1 MAYNPITGE
10 YESGGESYDAQRIK
24 TGVAMTGMDAIGADI
39 PLAFRIMEN
48 IPGITAMS
56 MLNARRYS
64 NTMFRGGF
72 LDVGPDASARQ
83 IRRAQKFGA
92 TVGGVPQSPNQKGF
106 LFGRRRFADGLPGGK
121 TPLFKPSRINNFTLR
136 PRIFN
141 RFSSVTALSGVA
153 NQGFYTPFQGGS
165 FLESMFGK
173 RARERAIAAGNLP
186 EGSQQRMFSGG
197 VLGRMSTMTNAYNLE
212 NKQAR
217 LIARGVGEDSRS
229 MRRVTGKL
237 SKLDD
242 NLLIVSRQG
251 MTAPYAANYNQVA
264 QELLEKQRIASG
276 FRYPG
281 GEFRKLNMTD
291 EALRSVDKLTTTQI
305 SGNRLRAI
313 SDSSAGL
320 ISRRMTEYMGTMLD
334 PSKFV
339 GTKAYAALHQNISKV
354 AIGQTA
360 SSGTINMAA
369 TSTNV
374 TNFLAGQ
381 SGTIDDIGKYG
392 VRSLSNL
399 SRMALSSG
407 QKGVAARLAGA
418 AGVRALGLSMPG
430 LNVIGT
436 AAVVYDLTKLAATG
450 VVAAGNFAK
459 DAVKSMQGS
468 IRKPVFGMGYQDNEV
483 AATSRARGVMAI
495 QNSRLNARST
505 LGSEASM
512 MASHF
517 G

>member
-1 MAYNPITGE
+1 
-10 YESGGESYDAQRIK
+10 
-24 TGVAMTGMDAIGADI
+24 
-39 PLAFRIMEN
+39 MEN

-92 TVGGVPQSPNQKGF
+92 TVGGVPQSPNQKSF
-106 LFGRRRFADGLPGGK
+106 LFGRKRFADGLPGGK

-153 NQGFYTPFQGGS
+153 NQGFYTPFQGAS
-165 FLESMFGK
+165 FLESVMGG
-173 RARERAIAAGNLP
+173 RARQRAIASGALP
-186 EGSQQRMFSGG
+186 EGSNERMFSGG

-212 NKQAR
+212 RKQAR
-217 LIARGVGEDSRS
+217 LKARGVSDDSRA

-237 SKLDD
+237 SRLDD
-242 NLLIVSRQG
+242 SLLTMSRQG
-251 MTAPYAANYNQVA
+251 MTAPYAANYNPIA

-281 GEFRKLNMTD
+281 GEFNKLNVNMTD
-291 EALRSVDKLTTTQI
+291 DALRSVDKLTTTQI

-320 ISRRMTEYMGTMLD
+320 ISRRMTEYMGNALD
-334 PSKFV
+334 PSKFM
-339 GTKAYAALHQNISKV
+339 GTKAYDALETNITKALMRGAEGPISPAMTTKV
-354 AIGQTA
+354 
-360 SSGTINMAA
+360 SNY
-369 TSTNV
+369 
-374 TNFLAGQ
+374 LAKE
-381 SGTIDDIGKYG
+381 TVDDIGKYG
-392 VRSLSNL
+392 VRSLSSL
-399 SRMALSSG
+399 SRMALSAG
-407 QKGVAARLAGA
+407 QKGVAAKLAGTA
-418 AGVRALGLSMPG
+418 SARALGLAMPG

-436 AAVVYDLTKLAATG
+436 ASVVYDLTKLAATG

-459 DAVKSMQGS
+459 EAVKSMQGS
-468 IRKPVFGMGYQDNEV
+468 IRKPLFGMGYKDNEV